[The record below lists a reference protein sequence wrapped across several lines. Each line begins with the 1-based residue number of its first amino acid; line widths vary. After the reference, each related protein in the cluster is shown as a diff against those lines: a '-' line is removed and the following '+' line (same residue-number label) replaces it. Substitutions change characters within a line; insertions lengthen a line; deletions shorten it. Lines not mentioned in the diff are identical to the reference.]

1 MRMSAAI
8 NTWEDEGGAPP
19 VSSTL
24 KGSAAQIEW
33 AERIRRAVGAE
44 FDRVAAAFQS
54 VALKQDA
61 VKRADTEAILAVLAE
76 KRVEVMSIDSAG
88 AFIRDWQDIGDQVRK
103 LISGDPRFEAIR
115 TNRAARPLTAR
126 KVADLPSHRT
136 IPAVPLVDLVLLPV
150 RALSGVAASQ
160 GALLPQLL
168 SHVPKRARLGPK

>member
-19 VSSTL
+19 LSSTL

-88 AFIRDWQDIGDQVRK
+88 VFIRDWQDIGDQVRK

-115 TNRAARPLTAR
+115 TNRAARGR
-126 KVADLPSHRT
+126 
-136 IPAVPLVDLVLLPV
+136 
-150 RALSGVAASQ
+150 
-160 GALLPQLL
+160 
-168 SHVPKRARLGPK
+168 